1 MKGIQINQTGGPE
14 ELVYTEM
21 PLPEPGSD
29 EVRMKID
36 AAGVNFVD
44 IYVRKGQYP
53 QAPPFV
59 PGLEAAGIVDSVG
72 SGVSNFTTGDR
83 VAYAMQL
90 GSYAEYTVVP
100 AWKLAKLPDGIDT
113 KSGAA
118 VMLQGM
124 TAHYLAASTYALKPG
139 DTALVHA
146 AAGGVGRLLVQ
157 VAKIKGARV
166 FAVVSTEEKA
176 LLARQAGADEIFIV
190 GTVDFREECR
200 RLVPD
205 GIDVVYDS
213 VGFDTFER
221 SLDCLKPRGMMALYG
236 QASGPVPPQD
246 LQILNNKGSLFL
258 TRPSLM
264 HYAQTREEIAERTAD
279 LFRWIKTGKLEIKID
294 QEFPLA
300 DAAEAHR
307 YLEARKTKG
316 KVLLIP

>member
-14 ELVYTEM
+14 ELIYTDI

-29 EVRMKID
+29 EVRIKID

-44 IYVRKGQYP
+44 IYFRKGQYP
-53 QAPPFV
+53 KTPPFV
-59 PGLEAAGIVDSVG
+59 PGMEAAGIVDSVG
-72 SGVSNFTTGDR
+72 SAVSDFGPGDR

-90 GSYAEYTVVP
+90 GSYAEYAVVP
-100 AWKLAKLPDGIDT
+100 AWKLAKLPEDVDT
-113 KSGAA
+113 KFGAA
-118 VMLQGM
+118 LMLQGM
-124 TAHYLAASTYALKPG
+124 TAHYLAASTFALKPG

-157 VAKIKGARV
+157 IAKIKGARV

-176 LLARQAGADEIFIV
+176 LLARQAGADEVFII
-190 GTVDFREECR
+190 GTVDFVAECK

-213 VGFDTFER
+213 VGVDTFEK
-221 SLDCLKPRGMMALYG
+221 SLDCLKPRGLMALYG

-246 LQILNNKGSLFL
+246 LQILNNIGSLFL

-264 HYAQTREEIAERTAD
+264 HYAQNREEISARTAD
-279 LFRWIKTGKLEIKID
+279 LFQWIKTGKLELKID
-294 QEFPLA
+294 QELPLA
-300 DAAEAHR
+300 DAVDAHR